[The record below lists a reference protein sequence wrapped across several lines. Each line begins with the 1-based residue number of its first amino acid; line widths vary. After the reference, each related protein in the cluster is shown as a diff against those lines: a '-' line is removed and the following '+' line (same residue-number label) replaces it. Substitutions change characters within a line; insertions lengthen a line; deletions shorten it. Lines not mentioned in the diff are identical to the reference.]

1 MNATEAIKPPFARRV
16 GKSEN
21 RTQSYG
27 AVLIISPWNSPLYLS
42 IMPRIGALAAGNS
55 CFLKPSEL
63 APATAQVLE
72 D

>member
-1 MNATEAIKPPFARRV
+1 MQPKRL
-16 GKSEN
+16 N
-21 RTQSYG
+21 RLLPGGLEKVKIERQSYG
-27 AVLIISPWNSPLYLS
+27 AVLIISPWNSPLNLS